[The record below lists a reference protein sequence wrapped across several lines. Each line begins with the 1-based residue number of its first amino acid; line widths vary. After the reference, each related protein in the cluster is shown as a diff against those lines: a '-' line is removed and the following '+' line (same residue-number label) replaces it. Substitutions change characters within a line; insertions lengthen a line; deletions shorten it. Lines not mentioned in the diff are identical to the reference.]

1 MASRSEIFG
10 TLAEGRAEMESLMLA
25 TCRIT
30 RPAEP
35 GDPEYVDTSTIDEAT
50 GQYPAAGRVVVYG
63 PDVPAGNDGRCRIQV
78 KADINSNVVE
88 TTAGEREWTYLTM
101 TLQLPIAGSEAVR
114 PDNICELLTSPEDTS
129 LEGRLLNIQ
138 GMYHKSAATHR
149 RFRVREVI
157 A

>member
-30 RPAEP
+30 RPAVP
-35 GDPEYVDTSTIDEAT
+35 GDAEYVAPTFDEST
-50 GQYPAAGRVVVYG
+50 GQYTDPGRVVVYG
-63 PDVPAGNDGRCRIQV
+63 PGVPAGNDGRCRIQV

-101 TLQLPIAGSEAVR
+101 TLQLPIEGSEAVR

-129 LEGRLLNIQ
+129 LEGRMLNIQ

-149 RFRVREVI
+149 RFRVREAI

>member
-1 MASRSEIFG
+1 MASRSEILA
-10 TLAEGRAEMESLMLA
+10 TIAEGRAEIESLMLA

-30 RPAEP
+30 KP
-35 GDPEYVDTSTIDEAT
+35 GTGTPTFDEAT
-50 GQYPAAGRVVVYG
+50 GQYTDPPRVPVYEG
-63 PDVPAGNDGRCRIQV
+63 KCRIQV

-101 TLQLPIAGSEAVR
+101 TLQLPIEGSEAVR
-114 PDNICELLTSPEDTS
+114 PDDICEILTSPEDSS

>member
-1 MASRSEIFG
+1 MASTTEILS
-10 TLAEGRAEMESLMLA
+10 TVDEGRAEMESLMLA

-30 RPAEP
+30 RPAKL
-35 GDPEYVDTSTIDEAT
+35 GDAEYVDASTLDEET
-50 GQYPAAGRVVVYG
+50 GQYPEQGRVTTYEG
-63 PDVPAGNDGRCRIQV
+63 KCRIQV

-101 TLQLPIAGSEAVR
+101 TLQLPIEGSEEVR
-114 PDNICELLTSPEDTS
+114 PDNICEMLTSPEDES
-129 LEGRLLNIQ
+129 LVGRLLNVQ
-138 GMYHKSAATHR
+138 GMYHKSQATHR